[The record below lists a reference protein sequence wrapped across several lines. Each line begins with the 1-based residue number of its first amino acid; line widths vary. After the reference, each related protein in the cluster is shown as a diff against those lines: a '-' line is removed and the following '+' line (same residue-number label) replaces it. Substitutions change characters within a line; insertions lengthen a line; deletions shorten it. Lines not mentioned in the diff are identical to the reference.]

1 MTTQQK
7 QYYKLILTKN
17 YEELSKGV
25 KGSISGFVNVIMEL
39 KKCCNHTS
47 LVRNYDEI
55 PDDPSA
61 RLQVKFRS
69 LSKFNTFLAT
79 AEILW

>member
-1 MTTQQK
+1 MTMQQK
-7 QYYKLILTKN
+7 QFYKLILTKN
-17 YEELSKGV
+17 YEELSRGI

-47 LVRNYDEI
+47 LVRYYDDI

-61 RLQVKFRS
+61 RLQVSASFS
-69 LSKFNTFLAT
+69 TY
-79 AEILW
+79 